1 MKVVCQLWVFDWQQR
16 WPCSSSSIS
25 LITTQYWVADLKNW
39 NIKWPKNRKTCLYL
53 VFLHMALAFLLLQ
66 TGFTKGSEDCRLNH
80 RWKIMRMSMTTLQR
94 YIYDQRLPHGS
105 GQKAVTD
112 SKKKKRKQGNRLETP
127 QYNIRQGT
135 NQMDWVDWN
144 VVVADNAK
152 MQSRHDSLFC
162 T

>member
-112 SKKKKRKQGNRLETP
+112 SKKKKKEARKPSRNTAVQHQTRDKPDGLSRL
-127 QYNIRQGT
+127 
-135 NQMDWVDWN
+135 
-144 VVVADNAK
+144 K
-152 MQSRHDSLFC
+152 CSSRR
-162 T
+162 